1 MQNCST
7 GFQAENRMLTTEE
20 LFSIPPYALSQQE
33 KSELLIPL
41 LNKLTKHHFQHCSEY
56 RKILIAEGM
65 DEAYHSFPSF
75 PFIPIRLFKDYEL
88 FSIPKE
94 DIIKTL
100 TSSGTTSQKVSKI
113 FLDRITA
120 AYQTKALVKIMQD
133 FLGKQRL
140 PMLIVDHPNVIKDR
154 TSFSARGAGI
164 LGLMNFGRSPTY
176 LLNES
181 MEIDFDVL
189 NAFLDRHAGQ
199 KTFIFG
205 FTFMVWQYL
214 YQALLKKN
222 IKIDLSQGILVHSG
236 GWKKLQAQAVDNR
249 EFKEKI
255 KNQTGI
261 QSIHNFYGMVE
272 QIGSIFME
280 CEAGYLHAPIF
291 SDVFVR
297 NPYDWSVLP
306 QKQSGI
312 IEVMSIL
319 PHSYPGHVLL
329 TEDMGTIHG
338 EDDCSCGRKGKYFLI
353 SGRIPRAEVR
363 GCSDTHG
370 V

>member
-1 MQNCST
+1 
-7 GFQAENRMLTTEE
+7 
-20 LFSIPPYALSQQE
+20 
-33 KSELLIPL
+33 
-41 LNKLTKHHFQHCSEY
+41 
-56 RKILIAEGM
+56 
-65 DEAYHSFPSF
+65 
-75 PFIPIRLFKDYEL
+75 
-88 FSIPKE
+88 
-94 DIIKTL
+94 
-100 TSSGTTSQKVSKI
+100 
-113 FLDRITA
+113 
-120 AYQTKALVKIMQD
+120 
-133 FLGKQRL
+133 
-140 PMLIVDHPNVIKDR
+140 
-154 TSFSARGAGI
+154 
-164 LGLMNFGRSPTY
+164 
-176 LLNES
+176 